1 MWTPLLLLFSLTVV
15 AEPASE
21 PDPMYGRMV
30 KLVQNRYLRRDDL
43 DPVEAFVHAAE
54 QAEASVPWLIC
65 EPDGNR
71 VTLLDASTGKKTQVQ
86 FGSDE
91 ESPKLAALPEA
102 LDAVQKAIEGF
113 GTIIDKDIDLP
124 VVLLRG
130 VAGALDRHSVVM
142 AKSRLAKFDERIKGK
157 LTGIGAK
164 LRMVEGVLRT
174 EEVFRETPAERG
186 GLKVEDAII
195 RVDGV
200 ATLGMS
206 IQQAV
211 DRIRGPKDTDVVL
224 GIERRMT
231 DGSDAVVDLVLTR
244 DEVNI
249 PNVTWSLG
257 EDGVGTIR
265 IDHFSEHTS
274 RLTLAAL
281 EEFRAKATDG
291 ELFKG
296 ILLDLR
302 GNTGGSLIQSA
313 ETADLF
319 LADGEIVQTS
329 GREGGV
335 VPNLVRSLVAHP
347 AATLAEEPDLPM
359 VVMQNP
365 RSASASEIVAG
376 ALSALDRA
384 VIIGRRSFG
393 KGTVQKLYTLRG
405 GHDRVRLKLTVAEY
419 KLHGGQLVHGE
430 GIPTDLT
437 QRRVVFNGSGA
448 WIPSQE
454 DLEVPVVFDVD
465 ERSGWR
471 LEGEADL
478 DRDPLSELG
487 HSLLLAMAGAHRDDG
502 IAAIEQLKDSLQ
514 ADGAA
519 RVSDIFRLR
528 EIDWQP
534 SDDQPGVLD
543 AEVTVEMMSE
553 ARAGESVTL
562 RAEVRNDGPAPLYQV
577 RVRLLTDKSR
587 TPWNGTTIPIGFV
600 PPGESALGEVRV
612 AIRTSTPDRS
622 DDVTVHL
629 EADRLEPVDL
639 QTVVFAVKAV
649 PPPPLTADVRLVP
662 HDDHHRI
669 EVELENRGE
678 SILTGLMVQLGWRDD
693 SGIELID
700 REGRLNTLAPGQK
713 GRVDLAVRVL
723 ESAPEDFLPV
733 EIRVGAE
740 RFPRLLRV
748 PVDVLRS
755 GDVVHIE
762 EPTIKADAPTRVSEA
777 TVTVPISATDD
788 GGIADLT
795 VWWHGEKV
803 AWVAGDGPR
812 LDTSVELPMNHGPN
826 GLTIVVSD
834 NEDNVSK
841 AVRYLWGELKPEPEP
856 GAEIVAEPA
865 P

>member
-1 MWTPLLLLFSLTVV
+1 MWTPLLLLFSLSAA

-21 PDPMYGRMV
+21 PNPMYGRMV
-30 KLVQNRYLRRDDL
+30 KLVQNRYLRRDEL
-43 DPVEAFVHAAE
+43 DPVEAFVGAAE
-54 QAEASVPWLIC
+54 QAEVSVPWLIC
-65 EPDGNR
+65 EPDGNT
-71 VTLLDASTGKKTQVQ
+71 VTLIDASSGSEVQVQ
-86 FGSDE
+86 FGGDDE
-91 ESPKLAALPEA
+91 PPALQALPDA
-102 LDAVQKAIEGF
+102 LYALQKAIEGF
-113 GTIIDKDIDLP
+113 GTPLDEDLDLP

-130 VAGALDRHSVVM
+130 TAGALDRHSVVM

-174 EEVFRETPAERG
+174 EEVFGGTPAERG
-186 GLKVEDAII
+186 GLKVEDAIL

-206 IQQAV
+206 IRQAV
-211 DRIRGPKDTDVVL
+211 ERIRGPKNTEVVL
-224 GIERRMT
+224 GIERRMSDGT
-231 DGSDAVVDLVLTR
+231 DAFVDLVLTR

-257 EDGVGTIR
+257 MDGVGTIR

-274 RLTLAAL
+274 RLTLSAL
-281 EEFRAKATDG
+281 EEFRAKSTDG
-291 ELFKG
+291 APFKG

-347 AATLAEEPDLPM
+347 AATHAEEPDLPM

-405 GHDRVRLKLTVAEY
+405 GRDRVRLKLTVAEY

-448 WIPSQE
+448 WIPSRE

-478 DRDPLSELG
+478 DRDPLAELG
-487 HSLLLAMAGAHRDDG
+487 HSLVLAMGGAHRDDG
-502 IAAIEQLKDSLQ
+502 IAAIEQLKDGLQ

-543 AEVTVEMMSE
+543 AEVTVEMMDE
-553 ARAGESVTL
+553 AKAGESVTL
-562 RAEVRNDGPAPLYQV
+562 RAEVRNNGPAPLYQV
-577 RVRLLTDKSR
+577 RIRLLTNKSR

-639 QTVVFAVKAV
+639 QTVVFDVSAA

-662 HDDHHRI
+662 HEDHHRI
-669 EVELENRGE
+669 EVELENRGQ
-678 SILTGLMVQLGWRDD
+678 SILTGLLVQLGWRDD
-693 SGIELID
+693 SGIELVD
-700 REGRLNTLAPGQK
+700 REGRLNTLGPGQK
-713 GRVDLAVRVL
+713 ARVDLGVRVL
-723 ESAPEDFLPV
+723 ESAPEASIPV

-748 PVDVLRS
+748 PVEVPRS
-755 GDVVHIE
+755 GGVVHIQ
-762 EPTIKADAPTRVSEA
+762 EPIIEAEAPTRVTEA
-777 TVTVPISATDD
+777 MVSVPIAASDD
-788 GGIADLT
+788 VGIAYLT

-803 AWVAGDGPR
+803 AWIAGNGPR
-812 LDTSVELPMNHGPN
+812 VETDVELPMEYGSNK
-826 GLTIVVSD
+826 LTIVVTD
-834 NEDNVSK
+834 NEDNVSQ
-841 AVRYLWGELKPEPEP
+841 AHRYIWGELE
-856 GAEIVAEPA
+856 AESEAVANP
-865 P
+865 

>member
-1 MWTPLLLLFSLTVV
+1 MWTPFLLLVSLSVA

-30 KLVQNRYLRRDDL
+30 KLVRNRYLRKDEL

-54 QAEASVPWLIC
+54 QAEASIPWLIC
-65 EPDGNR
+65 EPDGNT
-71 VTLLDASTGKKTQVQ
+71 VTLLDASSGEEVQVR
-86 FGSDE
+86 FGEDGE
-91 ESPKLAALPEA
+91 TPELAALPDA
-102 LDAVQKAIEGF
+102 LDALQHAIEGF
-113 GTIIDKDIDLP
+113 ETTIDDDIDLP
-124 VVLLRG
+124 VALLRG
-130 VAGALDRHSVVM
+130 MAGALDRHSVVM
-142 AKSRLAKFDERIKGK
+142 AKSRLERFDERIKGK

-164 LRMVEGVLRT
+164 LRIVEGVLRT

-186 GLKVEDAII
+186 GLQVEDAIM

-200 ATLGMS
+200 STLGMS

-211 DRIRGPKDTDVVL
+211 ERIRGPKNTDVVL
-224 GIERRMT
+224 GVERRLS
-231 DGSDAVVDLVLTR
+231 DGTDAVVDLVLTR

-249 PNVTWSLG
+249 PNVTWSLS
-257 EDGVGTIR
+257 EDGVGTIQ

-274 RLTLAAL
+274 RLTLSAL
-281 EEFRAKATDG
+281 EEFRAKSIDG
-291 ELFKG
+291 SLFKG

-329 GREGGV
+329 GRNGGV

-454 DLEVPVVFDVD
+454 ELEVPLVFDVD

-478 DRDPLSELG
+478 DRDPLAELG
-487 HSLLLAMAGAHRDDG
+487 HSLVLAMAGSHRDDG
-502 IAAIEQLKDSLQ
+502 IAAIDQLKDGLQ
-514 ADGAA
+514 AEGAA

-534 SDDQPGVLD
+534 SDDPPGVLD

-562 RAEVRNDGPAPLYQV
+562 RAEVRNDGPAPLYQA
-577 RVRLLTDKSR
+577 RVRLLTGKSR
-587 TPWNGTTIPIGFV
+587 TPWHGTTIPIGFV

-622 DDVTVHL
+622 DDVRVQL
-629 EADRLEPVDL
+629 EADRLDPVDL
-639 QTVVFAVKAV
+639 QTVVFDVKAV
-649 PPPPLTADVRLVP
+649 PPPPVTADVRMVP
-662 HDDHHRI
+662 HEDHHRI

-678 SILTGLMVQLGWRDD
+678 SILTGLIVQLGWRDD

-700 REGRLNTLAPGQK
+700 REGRLNTLGPGQK

-723 ESAPEDFLPV
+723 ESAPEDFIPV

-740 RFPRLLRV
+740 RFPKLLRV

-755 GDVVHIE
+755 GDVAHIE
-762 EPTIKADAPTRVSEA
+762 EPTIEADAPIRVREA
-777 TVTVPISATDD
+777 TATVPIVATDD

-812 LDTSVELPMNHGPN
+812 LETSVELPMNHGSN

-834 NEDNVSK
+834 NEDNVNK
-841 AVRYLWGELKPEPEP
+841 AVRYLWGELEPEVDV
-856 GAEIVAEPA
+856 ATEAEPA

>member
-1 MWTPLLLLFSLTVV
+1 MWTTLLLLFSLTTT
-15 AEPASE
+15 AESAPAT
-21 PDPMYGRMV
+21 DPMYSRMV
-30 KLVQNRYLRRDDL
+30 KLVQNRYLRKDEL
-43 DPVEAFVHAAE
+43 DPVEAFVQAAE
-54 QAEASVPWLIC
+54 RAEAVVPWLIC
-65 EPDGNR
+65 EPDGNT
-71 VTLLDASTGKKTQVQ
+71 VTLIDASSGAEIQVQ
-86 FGSDE
+86 FGGEDE
-91 ESPKLAALPEA
+91 TPGLAALPDG
-102 LDAVQKAIEGF
+102 LDALQKGIEGF
-113 GTIIDKDIDLP
+113 GTPIDKDIDLP
-124 VVLLRG
+124 VALLKGAAR
-130 VAGALDRHSVVM
+130 ALDRHSVVM

-164 LRMVEGVLRT
+164 LRMVDGVLRAQ
-174 EEVFRETPAERG
+174 EVFKGTPAQRG
-186 GLKVEDAII
+186 GLKVEDAIE

-224 GIERRMT
+224 GIVRRMP
-231 DGSDAVVDLVLTR
+231 DGSDALIDLVLTR

-257 EDGVGTIR
+257 EVGVGTIR

-281 EEFRAKATDG
+281 EEFRAKANDG
-291 ELFKG
+291 DLYRG

-319 LADGEIVQTS
+319 LSEGEIVRTS
-329 GREGGV
+329 GRKGSV

-405 GHDRVRLKLTVAEY
+405 GQDRVRLKLTVAEY
-419 KLHGGQLVHGE
+419 QLHGGQLVHGE

-437 QRRVVFNGSGA
+437 QRRVVFNGAGA

-454 DLEVPVVFDVD
+454 DLSVPVVFDVD

-478 DRDPLSELG
+478 DRDPLAELG
-487 HSLLLAMAGAHRDDG
+487 QSLVLAMAGAHRNDG
-502 IAAIEQLKDSLQ
+502 IAAIDQLKDQLQ
-514 ADGAA
+514 ADGAD
-519 RVSDIFRLR
+519 RVSEIFRLR

-543 AEVTVEMMSE
+543 AEVTVEMMGE
-553 ARAGESVTL
+553 ARAGETVTL
-562 RAEVRNDGPAPLYQV
+562 RAEVRNNGPAPLYQV
-577 RVRLLTDKSR
+577 RVRLLTEKSK

-612 AIRTSTPDRS
+612 SIRTSTPSRS
-622 DDVTVHL
+622 DDVQVHL
-629 EADRLEPVDL
+629 EADRLDPVDL
-639 QTVVFAVKAV
+639 QTVVFDVKAV
-649 PPPPLTADVRLVP
+649 PPPPLSADVRIVP
-662 HDDHHRI
+662 HEDHHRI

-678 SILTGLMVQLGWRDD
+678 NILTGLLVRLGWRDD
-693 SGIELID
+693 SGIELVD
-700 REGRLNTLAPGQK
+700 REGRLNTLGPGKK
-713 GRVDLAVRVL
+713 GRVDLAVRIL
-723 ESAPEDFLPV
+723 ESAPEDAIPV

-740 RFPRLLRV
+740 RFPTLLRV
-748 PVDVLRS
+748 PVEVLRS
-755 GDVVHIE
+755 GEMVHLE
-762 EPTIKADAPTRVSEA
+762 EPTIEVEAPIRVSDEV
-777 TVTVPISATDD
+777 VTVPIIARDD
-788 GGIADLT
+788 GSIEDLT

-803 AWVAGDGPR
+803 AWVKGDGPSVE
-812 LDTSVELPMNHGPN
+812 TSVDLPMEQGSN

-834 NEDNVSK
+834 NEDNVNT
-841 AVRYLWGELKPEPEP
+841 AVRYLWGDMAFEPE
-856 GAEIVAEPA
+856 VATDIEDTP
-865 P
+865 